1 MLEELEERNS
11 KLQGESNIRYKELVK
26 REHEVEKLYNQ
37 LQEVERR
44 VTEKDQQLQHCQK
57 ETAEA
62 IREHSRLSKDISL
75 KNADAEKYLNTIA
88 ELRQELGET
97 RAVLKDTDRRLMELN
112 SKVLDNVNHNTNK
125 SEEVK
130 RKYEITL

>member
-44 VTEKDQQLQHCQK
+44 VTEKDQQLQQCQK

-75 KNADAEKYLNTIA
+75 KNAEAEKYLNTIA

-112 SKVLDNVNHNTNK
+112 SKVLDNVNHNTVK